1 MGKIAIL
8 GLGQSLALYEPD
20 NYDTSI
26 GVNDIWRHHKTPY
39 VVCLDHP
46 NVFLKWQDRLKVINE
61 CRPTRFYSQIVRW
74 DTHPAFQQ
82 ITLYPG
88 YPEKHIDIDLPHFY
102 KSFCSP
108 YVSVQIAYKYL
119 DATEID
125 IYGVDLV
132 NHPHLDRNLCAK
144 IKIHFGHLFTA
155 LRKKDVKIQV
165 YGQGILKSLVQ

>member
-1 MGKIAIL
+1 MGAIAIL
-8 GLGQSLALYEPD
+8 GLGQSLNLFDPEG
-20 NYDTSI
+20 YDTTI
-26 GVNDIWRHHKTPY
+26 GVNDIWRHYKSNY

-61 CRPTRFYSQIVRW
+61 CRPKKFYSQIVRW

-88 YPEKHIDIDLPHFY
+88 YPEKHIDISQPHFY

-108 YVSVQIAYKYL
+108 FVAVQIAYKYF

-132 NHPHLDRNLCAK
+132 NHPNLDRVLCSK
-144 IKIHFGHLFTA
+144 IKIHFTHLFNA
-155 LRKKDVKIQV
+155 LRQKDVKINV
-165 YGQGILKSLVQ
+165 FGHGILKNI